1 MTEHGLPGR
10 PFKLVDEARRI
21 LEVGQKKLLREYDH
35 TGESG
40 LVAHYEEFD
49 YGSGERSI
57 TVTASNERPKEEPK
71 PMPEIGGSSFAAS
84 LKEIIGGLRR
94 EMDEIKGETAK
105 AVEDFREQVVAA
117 REVPKRIRAE
127 TQVLRDGINEL
138 LGNQPPSGS

>member
-1 MTEHGLPGR
+1 VTEHGLPGR

-21 LEVGQKKLLREYDH
+21 LGAV
-35 TGESG
+35 
-40 LVAHYEEFD
+40 
-49 YGSGERSI
+49 
-57 TVTASNERPKEEPK
+57 KEEPK
-71 PMPEIGGSSFAAS
+71 PMPEIGGSSFATS

-105 AVEDFREQVVAA
+105 AVEDFREQVSAA